1 MANYLTD
8 VLFLREDP
16 FKIGV
21 PKEPEVWAGSPEIK
35 NGLDKMIG
43 NMLVSEAATLDVL
56 WGVLGTGKTYSA
68 HYFHHKGIEEVVEEL
83 TGREVLEK
91 GFDFFC
97 FPNITTTI
105 GGRRDIQFFDTL
117 LNGVGLGLIRS
128 KRAQEI
134 FERAFS
140 GDDSYVNSQIENL
153 VLSNQ
158 FRQVLEQNIAPS
170 SFFQSISE
178 SVLPSDPPL
187 SLTRVPYI
195 LETFVFILKVLSHP
209 EYGFKRVFLW
219 IDEVEKFE
227 QMPRVEWQINN
238 NFLRDYVDSLLERVH
253 VILLLTTI
261 RREIESLKAY
271 LDDPVQK
278 RLTYVRELS
287 LIFEQKDAVRYV
299 EELLK
304 HYRVEDAPDVV
315 SLFPFSR
322 KCIQKIV
329 SGDGAYEPLTPRA
342 INIEMQKVLAS
353 LRREAYPVKPGTPI
367 TSEKLESIVI

>member
-1 MANYLTD
+1 MTNYLTD

-21 PKEPEVWAGSPEIK
+21 PKKPEVWAGSPEIK
-35 NGLDKMIG
+35 NDLDKMIG
-43 NMLVSEAATLDVL
+43 NMLASEAATLDIL

-140 GDDSYVNSQIENL
+140 GNDSYVNSQIENL

-238 NFLRDYVDSLLERVH
+238 NFLREYVDSLLERVH

-315 SLFPFSR
+315 SSFPFSR
-322 KCIQKIV
+322 ECIQKIV
-329 SGDGAYEPLTPRA
+329 SGDGAYAPKTPRA

-353 LRREAYPVKPGTPI
+353 LRREAYPVEPGTPI
-367 TSEKLESIVI
+367 TSEKLELIVI